1 MTLYYV
7 DPRDGKIYSTDDDR
21 GYVNNVV
28 HHDTYTEIMLTVPD
42 SGEVVESVVGWNSL
56 DDLMKAILDIFINKS

>member
-1 MTLYYV
+1 MYYV

-21 GYVNNVV
+21 GYVNTFV
-28 HHDTYTEIMLTVPD
+28 HRDTYTEIMLTVPN

-56 DDLMKAILDIFINKS
+56 NELIIAIES

>member
-1 MTLYYV
+1 MYYV

-21 GYVNNVV
+21 GYVKTFVQ
-28 HHDTYTEIMLTVPD
+28 HDTYTEIMLTVPD

-56 DDLMKAILDIFINKS
+56 NELIIAIES